1 MGLSEYK
8 IIDIDSNLFLGPNP
22 YKREVH
28 IVIISLQP
36 HNFRV
41 HEFYDYQLLST
52 NNGGSEIACDL
63 TICQQ
68 SSRRTHD
75 VQPWTSGNLWAHGQ
89 QVVPDWHFNP
99 SAAVLSSEGTF
110 FVVISIQR
118 M

>member
-1 MGLSEYK
+1 MGLPEYK

-41 HEFYDYQLLST
+41 HQFYDYRLLST

-75 VQPWTSGNLWAHGQ
+75 VLHSMLHLRNITSRIAWASLTQ
-89 QVVPDWHFNP
+89 
-99 SAAVLSSEGTF
+99 T
-110 FVVISIQR
+110 
-118 M
+118 